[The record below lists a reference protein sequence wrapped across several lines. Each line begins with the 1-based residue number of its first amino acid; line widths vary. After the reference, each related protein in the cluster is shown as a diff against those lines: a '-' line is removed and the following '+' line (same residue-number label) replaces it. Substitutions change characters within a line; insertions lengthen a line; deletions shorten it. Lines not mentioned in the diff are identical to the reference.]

1 MKLSFLFKGGLVF
14 VLFLFFILQS
24 CSYPVLDKEA
34 PAINE
39 IKKGEKFT
47 IILPENHSENFIWRL
62 KEQSHSKIIKH
73 INAVWH
79 GNEKGVYYNFE
90 SLNQGT
96 DTLFFTQMK
105 MKEATGTAVYYIRVN
120 N

>member
-1 MKLSFLFKGGLVF
+1 M
-14 VLFLFFILQS
+14 
-24 CSYPVLDKEA
+24 
-34 PAINE
+34 
-39 IKKGEKFT
+39 
-47 IILPENHSENFIWRL
+47 
-62 KEQSHSKIIKH
+62 
-73 INAVWH
+73 VWH

-90 SLNQGT
+90 ALNQGT